1 VISFFG
7 GFHGVSMGALAA
19 TGSAFY
25 KQGVH
30 GAMAKTTHV
39 PYIDSPM
46 GKFDSLD
53 LLRRVVEDPSSGSEK
68 PAAIILET
76 VQAEGGI
83 FVASVEFL
91 QGLRRFCDKHGILMI
106 VDDIQVGCGRAG
118 SFFSFERAGVVP
130 DLVTLSKSIG
140 GYGLP
145 MALLLIKPVYDI
157 WQAGQHNGTFRGN
170 QLAFIAAAE
179 ALRQYWVDDSFAA
192 EVQKKA
198 LFVSEYL
205 ARHVTAAFGVAVRG
219 AGLIWGI
226 DLRGAAFTTAG
237 QLSQRCFAKGLV
249 VETCGRD
256 DDVLKILP
264 PLNISEANLEHGLAT
279 VVEAMHELS
288 GSVFEQ
294 TLRTA

>member
-1 VISFFG
+1 
-7 GFHGVSMGALAA
+7 
-19 TGSAFY
+19 
-25 KQGVH
+25 
-30 GAMAKTTHV
+30 V
-39 PYIDSPM
+39 PFTDSPM

-53 LLRRVVEDPSSGSEK
+53 FLRRIVEDPSSGTEK

-91 QGLRRFCDKHGILMI
+91 QGLRRFCDKHRILLI
-106 VDDIQVGCGRAG
+106 VDDIQVGCGRTG
-118 SFFSFERAGVVP
+118 SFFSFERAGIQP

-145 MALLLIKPVYDI
+145 MSLLLIKPVYDI

-179 ALRQYWVDDSFAA
+179 AIRQYWADDTFAQD
-192 EVQKKA
+192 VQKKA
-198 LFVSEYL
+198 VFVSTYL
-205 ARHVTAAFGVAVRG
+205 AHHVTSAFGMPVRG

-226 DLRGAAFTTAG
+226 DLRGNSFTTAG
-237 QLSQRCFAKGLV
+237 QLSQLCFTKGLV

-264 PLNISEANLEHGLAT
+264 PLSISEANLETGLGT
-279 VVEAMHELS
+279 VVLALQELA
-288 GSVFEQ
+288 GAAFHQPQRV
-294 TLRTA
+294 AI